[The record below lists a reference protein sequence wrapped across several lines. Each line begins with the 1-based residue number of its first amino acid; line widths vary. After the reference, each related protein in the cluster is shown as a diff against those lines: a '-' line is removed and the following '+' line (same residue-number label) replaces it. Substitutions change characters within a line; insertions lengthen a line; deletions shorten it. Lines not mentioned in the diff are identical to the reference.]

1 MAESSAC
8 ESSEAAIKGGGG
20 LQKSLEHTFYFWC
33 EHYGPVHCFERN
45 KQHYLKG
52 FSFTFPIEWIN
63 WAGFTSPLF
72 RLIWARTVHF
82 LAHFWPDI

>member
-8 ESSEAAIKGGGG
+8 ESSEAAIMEGWGGE
-20 LQKSLEHTFYFWC
+20 SRHTFYFWR
-33 EHYGPVHCFERN
+33 EHHGPVHRFKQN

-63 WAGFTSPLF
+63 WAGFTAPLF
-72 RLIWARTVHF
+72 RLIWACTVRF